1 MQSNDLS
8 SLIRADISL
17 SSDCLASLIAFDSI
31 ESPDLDL
38 LSDLGLIGLR
48 AHFVIDLQKERAM
61 N

>member
-38 LSDLGLIGLR
+38 LSDLGLLGVRDILSLIYR
-48 AHFVIDLQKERAM
+48 KKEQ
-61 N
+61 

>member
-17 SSDCLASLIAFDSI
+17 SSDCLASLIALDSI

-38 LSDLGLIGLR
+38 LSDLGLLGVRDILSLIYR
-48 AHFVIDLQKERAM
+48 KKEQ
-61 N
+61 